1 LRDFGGKLSKRK
13 SLSMRDGELSN
24 ANKLS
29 SITVSFERLAMKK
42 EERSILKRLNG
53 ERKKC

>member
-1 LRDFGGKLSKRK
+1 
-13 SLSMRDGELSN
+13 MRDGELSN
-24 ANKLS
+24 ASKLS